1 MPEHVATRLPDQ
13 QRGAKVALTVD
24 GETIEAHRGEMLAA
38 ALMAS
43 GIVRLRESP
52 HAGTP
57 RGAFCLMGVCQ
68 ECLVRI
74 DGKLRQACLTTVT
87 EGLDVHFVD
96 RIDEARPT

>member
-1 MPEHVATRLPDQ
+1 MPEHTATRLLTL
-13 QRGAKVALTVD
+13 QRGARVTFSVD
-24 GETIEAHRGEMLAA
+24 GELIEAHRGEMLAA

-52 HAGTP
+52 NAGTP

-87 EGLDVHFVD
+87 EGLEVQLID
-96 RIDEARPT
+96 RIREARPT

>member
-13 QRGAKVALTVD
+13 QRGAMVALTVD
-24 GETIEAHRGEMLAA
+24 GTRIKAYHGEMLAA

-43 GIVRLRESP
+43 GIVRLRDSP

-74 DGKLRQACLTTVT
+74 DGKIRQACLSTVT
-87 EGLDVHFVD
+87 EGLEVQFIDS
-96 RIDEARPT
+96 IDEARPT